1 MIKNTERSPLFLMA
15 NLGSEVSKIISA
27 KEKGDYEILKIAKE
41 KAKSIIAK
49 LKILPE
55 TKENMEINILNDV
68 ILDLCGNYQK
78 YQISNQNIKSYFN
91 PFIIRLMQV

>member
-1 MIKNTERSPLFLMA
+1 MIENTERSPLFLMA

-27 KEKGDYEILKIAKE
+27 KEK
-41 KAKSIIAK
+41 AKSIIAK

-55 TKENMEINILNDV
+55 TKGNTEINILNDV
-68 ILDLCGNYQK
+68 ILDLCENYQK
-78 YQISNQNIKSYFN
+78 YQISSQNIKSYFN